1 MPVLFFLILIWLL
14 PEFLLLIYIMKWNLL
29 KSGSKRKT
37 NNLRAYDDIF
47 LSRHQNKKPQQIIE
61 DEITRKLNVVS
72 KIADQGSE
80 EKNQLKAAVS
90 WLRFSRQ
97 LSEVQKLEIEG
108 SLTLES
114 RLTEALEKAGD
125 ETKGTKE
132 CW

>member
-1 MPVLFFLILIWLL
+1 M
-14 PEFLLLIYIMKWNLL
+14 

-61 DEITRKLNVVS
+61 DEITRKLKVVS
-72 KIADQGSE
+72 QIADQGVE

-97 LSEVQKLEIEG
+97 LSEVQKIELEG

-125 ETKGTKE
+125 ETKDTKE
-132 CW
+132 C